1 MKNVYFWCQVTSRLI
16 TSFRLGTFSV
26 QNQVL
31 QNHFS
36 AVYIKDFSFLI
47 WKYLTLKISLLDYHY
62 HHPHPNE
69 TTNNQHRPLFMPST
83 IVLVIL
89 REQFSTPPAVVCPR
103 MDRPEDEGKGQIA
116 AKANRLAALKSLQKH
131 AHAQAGWPVLCSSS
145 LDRSSEEAS
154 FYGLCA

>member
-1 MKNVYFWCQVTSRLI
+1 
-16 TSFRLGTFSV
+16 
-26 QNQVL
+26 
-31 QNHFS
+31 
-36 AVYIKDFSFLI
+36 
-47 WKYLTLKISLLDYHY
+47 
-62 HHPHPNE
+62 
-69 TTNNQHRPLFMPST
+69 MPST